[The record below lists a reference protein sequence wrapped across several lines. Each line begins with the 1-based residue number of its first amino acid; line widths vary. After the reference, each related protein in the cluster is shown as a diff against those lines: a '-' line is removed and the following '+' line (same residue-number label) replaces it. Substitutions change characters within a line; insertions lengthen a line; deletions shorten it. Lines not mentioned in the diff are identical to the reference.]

1 MKKIQFILLI
11 AISYSMLLL
20 NGCQKDNNTE
30 GTGHLIIKVTDA
42 PFPIEYVEEA
52 LVRIIKVEIREKNS
66 EDGYPFLTLMEDTV
80 TIDLIDLRNGVTA
93 VLLETDVPVGEYDL
107 VRLYVD
113 HAGITIKDW
122 DTYSM
127 KVPSGAQTGIKIF
140 MSPSIR
146 VEGGLTSELLLD
158 FDISKS
164 FVLKGNMYTPAGIK
178 GFNFKPVIRAVNNTT
193 AGRVEGVV
201 SDTANVLLEDASV
214 WIEKDTVIST
224 TYTDSIGQYAL
235 IGIPAGSYSVFA
247 TKEGFDTVT
256 FSDIEVFAGNK
267 TLQDFELTPIE

>member
-30 GTGHLIIKVTDA
+30 GTGYLIIKVTDA

-52 LVRIIKVEIREKNS
+52 LVRIIKVEIREKKS

-93 VLLETDVPVGEYDL
+93 VLLETDIPVGEYDL

-122 DTYSM
+122 DTYFM

-164 FVLKGNMYTPAGIK
+164 FVLKGNMSTPAGIK

-247 TKEGFDTVT
+247 TKEGYDTVT

>member
-20 NGCQKDNNTE
+20 NGCQKDNNAE

-52 LVRIIKVEIREKNS
+52 LVRIIKVEVREKNS

-122 DTYSM
+122 DTYFM

-164 FVLKGNMYTPAGIK
+164 FVLKGNMFTPAGIK

-247 TKEGFDTVT
+247 TKEGYDTVA
-256 FSDIEVFAGNK
+256 FSDIEIYAGNK